1 VYDRCACDIGGVMSP
16 TAVVQ
21 LTGQR
26 LEMVRHPS
34 DGQVIAFDSA
44 DDAFAFA
51 VSLEIAGAASAGTVE
66 APAGE
71 VVHLLGPGVT
81 AFDLTGTLER
91 AA

>member
-1 VYDRCACDIGGVMSP
+1 MADRCGCNIAVAMSP

-21 LTGQR
+21 LAGQR
-26 LEMVRHPS
+26 LELVRHPL
-34 DGQVIAFDSA
+34 DGRIVAFDDA

-51 VSLEIAGAASAGTVE
+51 VSLEIGGAVSAGTVA

-71 VVHLLGPGVT
+71 ERHMLDPGST
-81 AFDLTGTLER
+81 ALDLTTPAEQ